1 MKTNSIVPC
10 YYESTSLDDAQMPG
24 RNARRKK
31 VLVEKCDN
39 LGYRI
44 ASRHCGLHKH
54 FFVSMIT
61 MNLRSLLQSVI

>member
-31 VLVEKCDN
+31 VLVEKSGVSYSKPT
-39 LGYRI
+39 LRTTQT
-44 ASRHCGLHKH
+44 
-54 FFVSMIT
+54 FFCFNDY
-61 MNLRSLLQSVI
+61 MNLRSLL